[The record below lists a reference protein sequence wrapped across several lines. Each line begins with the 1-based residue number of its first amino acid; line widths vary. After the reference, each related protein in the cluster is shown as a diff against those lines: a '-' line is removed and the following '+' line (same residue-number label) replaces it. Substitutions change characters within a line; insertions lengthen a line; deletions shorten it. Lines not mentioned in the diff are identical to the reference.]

1 MSGIRGYFVSN
12 AEFDLNLI
20 PTWRQGYR
28 FQFEP
33 AQNAF
38 VILYPEGMIKLNDS
52 AAAIGQHIDGQQN
65 VAAIVALLKQQ
76 FGDIAEIEQD
86 VVDYMRVAQQQYWI
100 DLR

>member
-1 MSGIRGYFVSN
+1 MSN

>member
-1 MSGIRGYFVSN
+1 MSN

-52 AAAIGQHIDGQQN
+52 AGAIGQHIDGRQN

>member
-1 MSGIRGYFVSN
+1 MTN

-20 PTWRQGYR
+20 PAWRQGYR

-52 AAAIGQHIDGQQN
+52 AGAIGQHINGQQN
-65 VAAIVALLKQQ
+65 VADIVALLKQQ

>member
-1 MSGIRGYFVSN
+1 MTN

-52 AAAIGQHIDGQQN
+52 AGAIGQHIDGQQN
-65 VAAIVALLKQQ
+65 VATIVALLKQQ

>member
-1 MSGIRGYFVSN
+1 MSNTV
-12 AEFDLNLI
+12 FDLNLVPI
-20 PTWRQGYR
+20 WRQGYR

-52 AAAIGQHIDGQQN
+52 AGAIGQHIDGQRT

-86 VVDYMRVAQQQYWI
+86 VVDYMRVAQQQFWI
-100 DLR
+100 ELQ

>member
-1 MSGIRGYFVSN
+1 MSN

-52 AAAIGQHIDGQQN
+52 AGAIGQHINGQQN
-65 VAAIVALLKQQ
+65 VADIVALLKKQ

>member
-1 MSGIRGYFVSN
+1 MSN
-12 AEFDLNLI
+12 AVFDLNLVPI
-20 PTWRQGYR
+20 WRQGYR

-52 AAAIGQHIDGQQN
+52 AGAIGQHIDGQRT

-86 VVDYMRVAQQQYWI
+86 VVDYMRIAQQQFWI
-100 DLR
+100 ELQ

>member
-1 MSGIRGYFVSN
+1 MSN
-12 AEFDLNLI
+12 TAFDLNLVPI
-20 PTWRQGYR
+20 WRQGYR

-52 AAAIGQHIDGQQN
+52 AGAIGQHIDGQRT

-86 VVDYMRVAQQQYWI
+86 VVDYMRVAQQQFWI
-100 DLR
+100 ELQ

>member
-1 MSGIRGYFVSN
+1 VTN
-12 AEFDLNLI
+12 PAFDLNQI

-28 FQFEP
+28 FQFES

-52 AAAIGQHIDGQQN
+52 AGAIGQYIDGQQS
-65 VAAIVALLKQQ
+65 VAAIIAQLKQQ
-76 FGDIAEIEQD
+76 FGDLAEIEQD
-86 VVDYMRVAQQQYWI
+86 VVDYMLVAQQQYWI

>member
-1 MSGIRGYFVSN
+1 MSN
-12 AEFDLNLI
+12 AAFDLNLI

-52 AAAIGQHIDGQQN
+52 AGAIGQHIDGQRT

-86 VVDYMRVAQQQYWI
+86 VVDYMRVAQQQFWI
-100 DLR
+100 ELQ

>member
-1 MSGIRGYFVSN
+1 MSN

-52 AAAIGQHIDGQQN
+52 AGAIGQHINGQQN
-65 VAAIVALLKQQ
+65 VADIVALLKQQ

>member
-1 MSGIRGYFVSN
+1 MSN

-52 AAAIGQHIDGQQN
+52 AGAIGQHINGQQN

-86 VVDYMRVAQQQYWI
+86 VIDYMRVAQQQYWI

>member
-1 MSGIRGYFVSN
+1 MTN

-52 AAAIGQHIDGQQN
+52 AGAIGQHINGQQN

-86 VVDYMRVAQQQYWI
+86 VIDYMRVAQQQYWI

>member
-1 MSGIRGYFVSN
+1 MTN

-52 AAAIGQHIDGQQN
+52 AGAIGQHINGQQN
-65 VAAIVALLKQQ
+65 VADIVALLKQQ